1 MGCWDIGDFDGSGE
15 FRIRTNEFEK
25 KQQQP
30 ILGIR
35 MKPTVVILLLIL
47 TYWHLAASACKQN
60 RLIVH
65 RQSFSMQAEED

>member
-1 MGCWDIGDFDGSGE
+1 M
-15 FRIRTNEFEK
+15 IRKFKSIIEFEK

-35 MKPTVVILLLIL
+35 MKSTLVILLLIL

-65 RQSFSMQAEED
+65 RQSFSMASRGRLIMTKD

>member
-1 MGCWDIGDFDGSGE
+1 MVVGSLGSE
-15 FRIRTNEFEK
+15 PMNLKK
-25 KQQQP
+25 KQQKP

-47 TYWHLAASACKQN
+47 TYWHLAAPACKQN

-65 RQSFSMQAEED
+65 RKLFSMASQRRLIMTKG